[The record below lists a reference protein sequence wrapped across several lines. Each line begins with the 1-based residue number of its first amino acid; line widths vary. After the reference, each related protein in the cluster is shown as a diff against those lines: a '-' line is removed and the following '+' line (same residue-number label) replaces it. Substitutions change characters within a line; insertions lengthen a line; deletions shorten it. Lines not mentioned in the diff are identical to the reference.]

1 MDVTEIALF
10 TILVIV
16 FGIPF
21 ALKVRYAAAIM
32 QQVGYVR
39 EDYQKWMHD
48 NRSQVLEKIEL
59 IYVVALLF
67 FFFSSAVEGLIL
79 AVVSVLIHGGY
90 LIRLAKGRKNPEYS
104 PEIQRLIGTVY
115 VMAGL
120 FVMLSIVLAAFITV
134 TAGFAVLVFL
144 IWYAF
149 SLIRVASGITDPVE
163 DRIKTRTME
172 DAKRLISVHPS
183 LHIVGFEESVNSQG
197 LAERVHDGLF
207 STENVL
213 AITSGQWNQSEI
225 ATQLNLNLK
234 DHHRSVLVKLDK
246 LNEEEMKELKQHIRF
261 TETISV
267 EEQSEGSWVVHL
279 KKSVNQDKWDVETLT
294 LHDNEQQTLIS
305 QAADELIRWL
315 ERGNKTEI

>member
-1 MDVTEIALF
+1 MDVIEIALF

-32 QQVGYVR
+32 QQFDYDR
-39 EDYQKWMHD
+39 IDYQQWMID
-48 NRSQVLEKIEL
+48 NRQQVLEKVEL
-59 IYVVALLF
+59 IYVVSLLF
-67 FFFSSAVEGLIL
+67 FFLSSPAEGLML
-79 AVVSVLIHGGY
+79 AVVTVMIHGVY
-90 LIRLAKGRKNPEYS
+90 LIRLAKGRKHPDYS

-120 FVMLSIVLAAFITV
+120 FVMLSIVLAAFLNV

-163 DRIKTRTME
+163 DKIKARTME

-183 LHIVGFEESVNSQG
+183 LSIVGFQETANSQG
-197 LAERVHDGLF
+197 LADRVHDGLS
-207 STENVL
+207 STEDVL
-213 AITSGQWNQSEI
+213 AITSGRRNQDEI

-234 DHHRSVLVKLDK
+234 EQHSVVFVKVDGMNEEA
-246 LNEEEMKELKQHIRF
+246 LNELMQYLHFSKTVTIEEKEEGTWLLHLSNAGDEANGNE
-261 TETISV
+261 ETV
-267 EEQSEGSWVVHL
+267 R
-279 KKSVNQDKWDVETLT
+279 
-294 LHDNEQQTLIS
+294 LHENEQQALMM
-305 QAADELIRWL
+305 QAAERIVQWL
-315 ERGNKTEI
+315 ENDNSTAS